1 MSPTKCILASCH
13 GSGLHKSVSL
23 PSYDPGLVGQIDTEV
38 HIIQGHCLLAP
49 PQDHAS
55 MLPSSIPPS
64 FFQLSKIHQS
74 LGAYSAH
81 SHLEKYL
88 ISFNSFVTSVTSG
101 SLGRQKLNYYDFM
114 RKQKIFLL
122 HKTLFVVAQNI
133 VILSNKLY
141 GRYPKMFP

>member
-1 MSPTKCILASCH
+1 MVLVCTSQECLITRVCPRAGGADVHRGPHHTGPLPPCPPPGSC
-13 GSGLHKSVSL
+13 LHAPFL
-23 PSYDPGLVGQIDTEV
+23 HTTLVFSTI
-38 HIIQGHCLLAP
+38 
-49 PQDHAS
+49 
-55 MLPSSIPPS
+55 
-64 FFQLSKIHQS
+64 KNQS
-74 LGAYSAH
+74 LGVYSAH

-88 ISFNSFVTSVTSG
+88 VSFNSLVTSVTSG
-101 SLGRQKLNYYDFM
+101 SLGRQKLNYYNFM

>member
-1 MSPTKCILASCH
+1 MHFGKLSWFWSAQECLITQLWPRAGGADRHRGPHHT
-13 GSGLHKSVSL
+13 GPL
-23 PSYDPGLVGQIDTEV
+23 PP
-38 HIIQGHCLLAP
+38 CP

-88 ISFNSFVTSVTSG
+88 VSFNSFVTSVTSG
-101 SLGRQKLNYYDFM
+101 SLGRQKLNYYNFM

-133 VILSNKLY
+133 VILCNKLY